1 MAENTVVKSRL
12 EGEIT
17 LGALGG
23 GAFDPSDG
31 SAYGTAKTYTVSYEA
46 DDLTLSIGGR
56 SGASAPV
63 LDRGSIVDVLPG
75 DEAPSTL
82 QFSCYFRQGSSSS
95 DYTITDIAKWL
106 VTDPSAVGSDK
117 VSTDW
122 ESVYASAAGEG
133 DARLN
138 GLSLRLKIT
147 NSGKSSDV
155 SYIIAQ
161 KCYGTVSFSEG
172 DPDTLQ
178 LSLTCSDPIPTI
190 L

>member
-31 SAYGTAKTYTVSYEA
+31 TAYGSAKTYTVDYEQG
-46 DDLTLSIGGR
+46 DLSITLAGR
-56 SGASAPV
+56 SMGPV
-63 LDRGSIVDVLPG
+63 LSRGSIVDVLPG
-75 DEAPSTL
+75 DEQPTTL
-82 QFSCYFRQGSSSS
+82 QFSAYFRQGSSDS
-95 DYTITDIAKWL
+95 DYTITDIGKWL

-155 SYIIAQ
+155 SYIVAN
-161 KCYGTVSFSEG
+161 KCFGTVSFTEG

-178 LSLTCSDPIPTI
+178 ISLTCTDPIPTI

>member
-12 EGEIT
+12 EGEIM
-17 LGALGG
+17 LGALAG
-23 GAFDPSDG
+23 GAFDAATG
-31 SAYGTAKTYTVSYEA
+31 AALGTANTYTVSYESG
-46 DDLTLSIGGR
+46 DLSLTIGGR
-56 SGASAPV
+56 SMGPV

-75 DEAPSTL
+75 DEQTSTL

-95 DYTITDIAKWL
+95 DYTITDVAKWL

-122 ESVYASAAGEG
+122 ESVYASSAGAG

-138 GLSLRLKIT
+138 GVSLRLKIT
-147 NSGKSSDV
+147 NSGSSSDV

-161 KCYGTVSFSEG
+161 KCYGSLTFTEG

-178 LSLTCSDPIPTI
+178 LSLTCSDPIPVV

>member
-1 MAENTVVKSRL
+1 MAESTVVKSRL

-31 SAYGTAKTYTVSYEA
+31 SAYGDAKTYTVSYEQG
-46 DDLTLSIGGR
+46 DLSLAIPGR
-56 SGASAPV
+56 SSAV
-63 LDRGSIVDVLPG
+63 IADRGSICDVMPG
-75 DEAPSTL
+75 DEQPSTI
-82 QFSCYFRQGSSSS
+82 QFSAYFRQGSSSS
-95 DYTITDIAKWL
+95 DYTLTDIAKWL

-122 ESVYASAAGEG
+122 ESVYASSAGAG

-147 NSGKSSDV
+147 NSGSSSDV
-155 SYIIAQ
+155 SYFVAN
-161 KCYGTVSFSEG
+161 KCFGTVNFTEG

-178 LSLTCSDPIPTI
+178 ISLTCSDPIPTI